1 MDDPNVVSPGILGF
15 LAFFLLAV
23 ALYFLL
29 RNMNGHLRRMN
40 YRAEEMAKQEQVDA
54 ELGATAEP
62 AEPAVEEKPADE
74 GEPT

>member
-1 MDDPNVVSPGILGF
+1 MNDPNVVSPGILGF

-40 YRAEEMAKQEQVDA
+40 YRAEEMAKQEQA
-54 ELGATAEP
+54 EAEPPEP
-62 AEPAVEEKPADE
+62 AEPVDGEEPAD
-74 GEPT
+74 GEEPK